1 MKKKLL
7 FTFLLISSFAFS
19 QSNITFGAKAGISVS
34 NLRGDYPNGI
44 DENKSKIGL
53 NFGGF
58 AEYEINEK
66 FTLQPELLFSTQG
79 NTYGYKDYYG
89 GGSYYDGVEY
99 NLKLN
104 YLNLPIILKYKIIE
118 KLSIDFGPQI
128 GYVISAKTKIDVTE
142 DSRDPSQNYSV
153 EIDMLNDGTY
163 NFGGTTIQSKA
174 SVNRL
179 DFSLNLGA
187 SYDITEKIFL
197 QGRYNL
203 GLSNIDK
210 NSMNG
215 TSTDSWNLK
224 NSVFQISVG
233 YKLN

>member
-1 MKKKLL
+1 MKKIILTSFML
-7 FTFLLISSFAFS
+7 CSVFAFS
-19 QSNITFGAKAGISVS
+19 QEIKFGAKVGLNLS
-34 NLRGDYPNGI
+34 NLRGDYPTGI
-44 DENKSKIGL
+44 DEHNSKIG
-53 NFGGF
+53 FHIGGF
-58 AEYEINEK
+58 AEYEINDK

-89 GGSYYDGVEY
+89 GGSYYDGADY

-104 YLNLPIILKYKIIE
+104 YLNLPVILKYKIIE

-128 GYVISAKTKIDVTE
+128 GYLMSAKTKIDVTE

-163 NFGGTTIQSKA
+163 NFGGTTVQGKA
-174 SVNRL
+174 SANRL

-197 QGRYNL
+197 QGRYNF
-203 GLSNIDK
+203 GLSTVDK
-210 NSMNG
+210 NSTNG
-215 TSTDSWNLK
+215 TSTNSWNMK
-224 NSVFQISVG
+224 NSVFQLSAG
-233 YKLN
+233 YRF

>member
-1 MKKKLL
+1 MKKIILTSFML
-7 FTFLLISSFAFS
+7 CSVFTFS
-19 QSNITFGAKAGISVS
+19 QEIKFGAKVGLNLS
-34 NLRGDYPNGI
+34 NLRGDYPTGI
-44 DENKSKIGL
+44 DEHNSKIG
-53 NFGGF
+53 FHIGGF

-89 GGSYYDGVEY
+89 GGSYYDGADY

-128 GYVISAKTKIDVTE
+128 GYLMSAKTKIDVTE

-163 NFGGTTIQSKA
+163 NFGGTTVQGKA
-174 SVNRL
+174 SANRL
-179 DFSLNLGA
+179 DFSLNLGT

-197 QGRYNL
+197 QGRYNF
-203 GLSNIDK
+203 GLSTVDK
-210 NSMNG
+210 NSTNG
-215 TSTDSWNLK
+215 ANTNSWNMK
-224 NSVFQISVG
+224 NSVFQLSAG
-233 YKLN
+233 YRF

>member
-1 MKKKLL
+1 MRKIILTSL
-7 FTFLLISSFAFS
+7 MLCSAFAFS
-19 QSNITFGAKAGISVS
+19 QEIKFGAKVGLNVS
-34 NLRGDYPNGI
+34 NLRGNYPAGI
-44 DENKSKIGL
+44 DEHNSKIG
-53 NFGGF
+53 FHIGGF
-58 AEYEINEK
+58 AEYEINDK

-89 GGSYYDGVEY
+89 GGSYYDGADY

-104 YLNLPIILKYKIIE
+104 YLNLPIILKYKVIE

-128 GYVISAKTKIDVTE
+128 GYLMSAKTKIDVTE

-163 NFGGTTIQSKA
+163 NVGGTTIQSKA
-174 SVNRL
+174 STNRL
-179 DFSLNLGA
+179 DFSLNIGA

-203 GLSNIDK
+203 GLSTVDK
-210 NSMNG
+210 NSTNG
-215 TSTDSWNLK
+215 SSTNSWDMK
-224 NSVFQISVG
+224 NGVFQLSAG
-233 YKLN
+233 YRF